1 MRRAPQYAH
10 LNARKTSRNGAQ
22 KPARHAR
29 RDAVRPR
36 APRVSTRRARR
47 AGTPPA
53 AHRQRIGSA
62 SAAFRPHPLADPV
75 KLHVSAH

>member
-29 RDAVRPR
+29 RDAARPR

-53 AHRQRIGSA
+53 AHRRRSGRIRSPI
-62 SAAFRPHPLADPV
+62 R
-75 KLHVSAH
+75 